1 MIKYS
6 AQKQQ
11 PNSVR
16 KFYFFCRSLC
26 SCSYKVHKVIKLGY
40 T

>member
-1 MIKYS
+1 MMTTKYS

-16 KFYFFCRSLC
+16 KFYFFAAAC
-26 SCSYKVHKVIKLGY
+26 VHALIKCIRRLS
-40 T
+40 